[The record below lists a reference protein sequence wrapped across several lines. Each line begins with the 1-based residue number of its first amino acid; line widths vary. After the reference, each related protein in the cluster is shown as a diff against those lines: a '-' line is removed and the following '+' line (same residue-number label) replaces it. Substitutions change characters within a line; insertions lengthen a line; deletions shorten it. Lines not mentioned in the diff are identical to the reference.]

1 MENMINQSNLE
12 NTNEKLKLSFCDPPM
27 DQAKLI
33 LAEKRTTLAM
43 FRTAISMLGLPMG
56 VLSFL
61 IALSSHYNTAD
72 VWGFLLP
79 LLLFCAF
86 LSSVGIY
93 LMVRSVKRL
102 RHQQKLLLALK
113 EKNSELKHWLY

>member
-1 MENMINQSNLE
+1 
-12 NTNEKLKLSFCDPPM
+12 M

>member
-1 MENMINQSNLE
+1 MKTS
-12 NTNEKLKLSFCDPPM
+12 EKNNSAFCESTIDE
-27 DQAKLI
+27 AKLL

-43 FRTAISMLGLPMG
+43 FRTAISMMGLPMG

-61 IALSSHYNTAD
+61 IALSSHYQVSD

-79 LLLFCAF
+79 LLVFCAF

-93 LMVRSVKRL
+93 LMIRSVKRL
-102 RHQQKLLLALK
+102 KHQQRLLGDLK
-113 EKNSELKHWLY
+113 KQNPGLKRWLY